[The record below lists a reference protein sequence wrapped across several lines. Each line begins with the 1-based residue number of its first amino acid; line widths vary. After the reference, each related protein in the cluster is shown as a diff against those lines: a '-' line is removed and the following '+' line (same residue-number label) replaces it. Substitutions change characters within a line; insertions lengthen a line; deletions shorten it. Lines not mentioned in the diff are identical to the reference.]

1 MAVTTLDNMRQ
12 KLGAWIAG
20 PMKKMAEPFI
30 VREESGSYIDV
41 WGVQSAPG
49 KGDLIDSYKGT
60 AYACANLCAQG
71 VAATPLRLYVT
82 TGKGQADPKVPTRG
96 VSRKDR
102 ARLAAMPV
110 CAKQVIAA
118 ANVEEVLAHPILDLL
133 DTVNAELDGF
143 TLLEITDLYME
154 VVGSAYWYLPRDPLG
169 RVEAIWILQSQYVNP
184 KKNDKGQIV
193 AYEYGA
199 QDNKKAY
206 PADKILPF
214 YFPNL
219 SNPYSEGWSPLRAAY
234 ENVMLEEKN
243 RAQAAALLENNS
255 RPDLIISAKG
265 EGGGLGDREAD
276 RLERRFGRKF
286 HRGKLGGIMVASD
299 EIEITPLNFPPK
311 DVQAMLLHGMTKEDI
326 ANAYGVPMS
335 LLATKDVN
343 RANAEAGHYQLAKN
357 AILPRCR
364 RLEQRLSQR
373 FCPLFDERLF
383 LAFDDPVPEDNAFAL
398 QRRQVS
404 MSTGT
409 MTINEARAEDGREP
423 VEGGD
428 DTLIPM
434 SMIPLTDA
442 GPPEP
447 PPAPVP
453 PPKEDGDEEGEEEEE
468 NPASAPKRAKAKIRR
483 HARRLPRGRAL
494 AQTLRWQ
501 FRKQQTAALK
511 RFKAITKAAWS
522 PPAEIFDDLNWK
534 QWDEEMARASQGH
547 LVVTAMEGAQD
558 VSVQL
563 AQRFPDDFSSWT
575 VSPVRVEE
583 AMARSSMTF
592 SHETNQTTRMELGKA
607 LAKLREDLAAGIVG
621 QENTVSAL
629 TQRVKNVFQHAET
642 YRAQRIAVTES
653 NRAIHEGERIAAK
666 ESGMVRGFRWLL
678 SADACEQCQA
688 VAARMP
694 EVDLNSP
701 FAIDDTGGPY
711 SEVYHPPLHPNC
723 QCSMMEVF
731 I

>member
-1 MAVTTLDNMRQ
+1 MAVTTLDSMRQ

-20 PMKKMAEPFI
+20 SVGKMSEPFT
-30 VREESGSYIDV
+30 VREEGSSSIDI
-41 WGVQSAPG
+41 WGVERAPG
-49 KGDLIDSYKGT
+49 KGDLVDSYKGT

-82 TGKGQADPKVPTRG
+82 TGKGQTNPKVPTRG
-96 VSRKDR
+96 VSRKDK
-102 ARLAAMPV
+102 ARLAATPV
-110 CAKQVIAA
+110 CGKQVVAA

-143 TLLEITDLYME
+143 TLLEITDLYLE

-184 KKNDKGQIV
+184 KRNDAGRIV
-193 AYEYGA
+193 AYEYGS
-199 QDNKKAY
+199 QDSKAAY
-206 PADKILPF
+206 SVDTVLPF

-219 SNPYSEGWSPLRAAY
+219 SNPYAEGWSPLRAAY
-234 ENVMLEEKN
+234 ESVMLEEKN
-243 RAQAAALLENNS
+243 RAQAAALLENNA
-255 RPDLIISAKG
+255 RPDLLVSAKG
-265 EGGGLGDREAD
+265 EGGGLGDHEAD
-276 RLERRFGRKF
+276 RLERRFRRKF
-286 HRGKLGGIMVASD
+286 HRGSQGGIAVISD
-299 EIEITPLNFPPK
+299 EVDITPISFPPK

-404 MSTGT
+404 MQTGT
-409 MTINEARAEDGREP
+409 LTINEARAEDGREP
-423 VEGGD
+423 VDGGD

-447 PPAPVP
+447 PPAPEP
-453 PPKEDGDEEGEEEEE
+453 PPKEDGDEEGEDEE
-468 NPASAPKRAKAKIRR
+468 PASAPKRAKAKVRR

-511 RFKAITKAAWS
+511 RFKAITKAAWV
-522 PPAEIFDDLNWK
+522 PPPEMFDDMNWK
-534 QWDEEMARASQGH
+534 AWDEEMARASQGH
-547 LVVTAMEGAQD
+547 LVNTAMDGAGN
-558 VSVQL
+558 VSSQL
-563 AQRFPDDFSSWT
+563 AQRFPDEFSSWT
-575 VSPVRVEE
+575 VAPVRIEE
-583 AMARSSMTF
+583 AMARSSMSF
-592 SHETNQTTRMELGKA
+592 SHATNQTTHMKLDEA
-607 LAKLREDLAAGIVG
+607 LAKLRQDLAAGIVG
-621 QENTVSAL
+621 PENTVSTL
-629 TQRVKNVFQHAET
+629 TQMVKGVFREAET

-666 ESGMVRGFRWLL
+666 ECGMVKGFRWLL
-678 SADACEQCQA
+678 SGDACEQCQA

-701 FAIDDTGGPY
+701 FAIDDAGGPY
-711 SEVYHPPLHPNC
+711 AEIYHPPLHPNC